1 MINNST
7 NINKMNSIKTPKP
20 KIPQHLTLVIEILLW
35 DKHRQVAE
43 LIRLLRSWFGT
54 GIDMWQ
60 G

>member
-20 KIPQHLTLVIEILLW
+20 KIPQQLTLVIEILLW
-35 DKHRQVAE
+35 DRHRQVAE